1 MKLVSSEH
9 GGLTYLFP
17 VNEMRPS
24 SGVPI
29 PDFVTKVT
37 ERYEFVTP
45 PSLERSWKEMSDDP
59 MRFSGGVLKKGRA
72 RAVIKEF
79 TLYTDGVATFAH
91 NTDDAERFIEDI
103 LNWGKKEFGLRD
115 LVSTPH
121 KLYISTVI
129 VDFEKEIDAIIQPM
143 KDLQQLYAGY
153 LAEHRNVVGDVR
165 FTRFAF
171 GVDPLKALKDSEI
184 PDFLIERRATHP
196 FDDNRLISQ
205 APLPTTVHLEF
216 LQKLEKLI

>member
-1 MKLVSSEH
+1 MKLVSSDD
-9 GGLTYLFP
+9 GALTYLFP
-17 VNEMRPS
+17 VDEMRPS

-45 PSLERSWKEMSDDP
+45 PSLERSWEEMREGP
-59 MRFSGGVLKKGRA
+59 LKFSGGVLKKGRA
-72 RAVIKEF
+72 RAVIKGF
-79 TLYTDGVATFAH
+79 SLYTDGVAAFAY

-103 LNWGKKEFGLRD
+103 LNWGKEEFGLRD
-115 LVSTPH
+115 LVSAPRKIYT
-121 KLYISTVI
+121 STVI

-153 LAEHRNVVGDVR
+153 LAEHRNVVDDVR
-165 FTRFAF
+165 VTRLAF
-171 GVDPLKALKDSEI
+171 GVDPEKAPKDSANS
-184 PDFLIERRATHP
+184 DFLIERRVTHP

-205 APLPTTVHLEF
+205 APLPTPVHLEF

>member
-1 MKLVSSEH
+1 MKLVSSED

-17 VNEMRPS
+17 VDEMRPS

-29 PDFVTKVT
+29 PDFVTKAT

-45 PSLERSWKEMSDDP
+45 PSLERPWTEMRDGP
-59 MRFSGGVLKKGRA
+59 LRFSGGVLKKGRA

-79 TLYTDGVATFAH
+79 SLYTDGVAAFAH

-115 LVSTPH
+115 LVSAPR
-121 KLYISTVI
+121 KLYVSTVI

-153 LAEHRNVVGDVR
+153 LAEHRNVVDDVR
-165 FTRFAF
+165 VTRLGF
-171 GVDPLKALKDSEI
+171 GVDPLKAFKDSEI